1 MERNK
6 KLRLMREQRIE
17 DNIKKANIRMLK
29 KYYLVYLQHLFM
41 LP

>member
-1 MERNK
+1 MNMERNK

-29 KYYLVYLQHLFM
+29 KYYLVYL
-41 LP
+41 

>member
-17 DNIKKANIRMLK
+17 DNIKKANIRMFK
-29 KYYLVYLQHLFM
+29 KYYLVYL
-41 LP
+41 